1 MRTPNEMAALH
12 RRFQI
17 VGAALMRANL
27 NNTHSG
33 NMSCRDPQ
41 DATRF
46 WITAS
51 GAACGALSPAD
62 LVAVRYDDLH
72 HEGRARPSS
81 ETNTHR
87 RVLQLPGANACIHCH
102 AIASTL
108 LGFETPQKPILLL
121 GPETEESDPK
131 QSLFQ
136 PLDVWGAGLIGA
148 VTVGAYQDTVGSS
161 EMERRIPVG
170 LRQAPVTIV
179 KGHGPFARGQ
189 SIEQCLHYLSV
200 LENSAVVAAALRRR
214 GIETLALQRAVH
226 SAGAPSVFAW
236 APRALDAW
244 DQPSQPADA
253 PEDRCEFSAWLSYN
267 FDRGLGAFG
276 TGSIS
281 CKLSADEMIFCPM
294 SSAPLEIAVPVQR
307 VALRPDASG
316 DGEVRLHRRI
326 YRSTPF
332 TACMLA
338 ASPLATA
345 EAMAALA
352 AAEGMDALIG
362 KHAPPARTAS
372 AMTILAPID
381 AEAAHYN
388 VRLPVT
394 SLPALAADAPEGLL
408 SRLLQ
413 AGDGCCLIA
422 GAGVIAASAHG
433 LAQAAYRVSL
443 AERVARFRLEVDL
456 NHRLLGAPPV
466 TAFE

>member
-1 MRTPNEMAALH
+1 
-12 RRFQI
+12 
-17 VGAALMRANL
+17 MRANL

-41 DATRF
+41 DANRF

-62 LVAVRYDDLH
+62 LVAVRYDDLR

-121 GPETEESDPK
+121 GPEPEESDLK
-131 QSLFQ
+131 QSIFQ
-136 PLDVWGAGLIGA
+136 PLDVWGASLIGA
-148 VTVGAYQDTVGSS
+148 VTVGTYQDTVGSS
-161 EMERRIPVG
+161 EMEQRIPVG

-189 SIEQCLHYLSV
+189 SLEQCLHYLSV
-200 LENSAVVAAALRRR
+200 LENSAVVAMALRRR

-226 SAGAPSVFAW
+226 SAGAQAIFAW
-236 APRALDAW
+236 TPRAMDGW
-244 DQPSQPADA
+244 DQPSQPPAD
-253 PEDRCEFSAWLSYN
+253 PEERCEFSAWLSYN

-281 CKLSADEMIFCPM
+281 RKLSADEMIFCPM
-294 SSAPLEIAVPVQR
+294 SSAPHEMAVPVQR
-307 VALRPDASG
+307 LALRPEAPG
-316 DGEVRLHRRI
+316 DGDMRLHRLI

-352 AAEGMDALIG
+352 TAEGMDALIG
-362 KHAPPARTAS
+362 KHAPPAKTAS

-394 SLPALAADAPEGLL
+394 SLPAMAAGAPEGLV

-422 GAGVIAASAHG
+422 GAGVIAASVHG

-456 NHRLLGAPPV
+456 NRRVLGAPPV